1 MKIDF
6 ISKNGLKRL
15 KTREKI
21 DMILKLVKKNTII
34 VLEGNLSPEEQI
46 ELVKETMRQIDPLS
60 FIGIEIIDFTNA
72 EKYGAEK
79 TAVSLTIIAPGGKV
93 EIVKKTTNYLS
104 MQIS

>member
-6 ISKNGLKRL
+6 ISKNVLKRL

-21 DMILKLVKKNTII
+21 DMILRLVKNNTII
-34 VLEGNLSPEEQI
+34 VLEGNLSPGEQI

-60 FIGIEIIDFTNA
+60 FIGVEIIDFTNA
-72 EKYGAEK
+72 EKYGAAK
-79 TAVSLTIIAPGGKV
+79 NTASLTIIAPGGKV
-93 EIVKKTTNYLS
+93 EVIKKTPNYLS